1 MDVKTITAIVK
12 PIASALAVAVAAV
25 HLELITV
32 EAGN

>member
-12 PIASALAVAVAAV
+12 PIASVLAVAIAPV

-32 EAGN
+32 AAGK